1 MPPESAKMTHVCD
14 PPAATAD
21 TETVLDVDTLT
32 WARFVIEAAVLP
44 VRVPIVHDRARE

>member
-14 PPAATAD
+14 PPAATAE

-32 WARFVIEAAVLP
+32 WPRLFIEAADLP
-44 VRVPIVHDRARE
+44 VRVR